1 MNKKLRSGKNI
12 TAVINVKNK
21 MNQLFKDKLFLV
33 MMVLGLLTIVA
44 AAGAVKIRKGD
55 NINEQNPY
63 LEVPQTQGIL
73 AENIPQ
79 NKTGNGG
86 STENA
91 ETKAQAAGSSDASYS
106 SDDKSDSADKGE
118 NSAKAAGAGNGA
130 AQAVTLNFGGQ
141 RTLQWPVKGNV
152 VLDYSMETTVYFPTL
167 DQYKCNPALII
178 QGDISDPVS
187 APADARVLESGSNE
201 EIGNYVVLDLGN
213 EYTAVC
219 GQLKDIQVA
228 ENEYVT
234 KGTLLGY
241 VSEPTK
247 YYSIEGNNVYFELMH
262 EGQPV
267 DALDY
272 LE

>member
-1 MNKKLRSGKNI
+1 M
-12 TAVINVKNK
+12 KNK
-21 MNQLFKDKLFLV
+21 MNQLFKDKLVLV

-55 NINEQNPY
+55 NLNEQNPY
-63 LEVPQTQGIL
+63 LEMPETQGIM
-73 AENIPQ
+73 AENVPQ
-79 NKTGNGG
+79 NKTDGQGN
-86 STENA
+86 TANQ
-91 ETKAQAAGSSDASYS
+91 ETKAKAAGSSDAEYS
-106 SDDKSDSADKGE
+106 SDDKSDSVSQKKE
-118 NSAKAAGAGNGA
+118 QNAKAAGAGNSA
-130 AQAVTLNFGGQ
+130 AKAVTLNYNGTDKMG
-141 RTLQWPVKGNV
+141 WPVRGNV
-152 VLDYSMETTVYFPTL
+152 ILDYSMETTTYFPTL

-178 QGDISDPVS
+178 QGSISDPVS
-187 APADARVLESGSNE
+187 APFEAKVAEIGSNE

-213 EYTAVC
+213 DYTAIC

-228 ENEYVT
+228 ESQYVD

-247 YYSIEGNNVYFELMH
+247 YYSIEGNNLYFELMNA
-262 EGQPV
+262 GKPV